1 MRLVITLLS
10 LTVTMTALVAVNGAL
25 ISGVSE
31 ESMGSGI
38 RWSRVQLADAAA
50 MVLLGLLGAALV
62 WVLPQAAEAT
72 LWAAMGAGLIG
83 IAVEGGMLAAAY
95 NENMTA
101 PLMAA
106 SVLVSGAAP
115 AVIAALAALLT
126 HRFVLPSLLAV
137 AG

>member
-106 SVLVSGAAP
+106 A
-115 AVIAALAALLT
+115 IAALAALLT

>member
-10 LTVTMTALVAVNGAL
+10 LTVTMTALVALNGAL

-31 ESMGSGI
+31 ESMGPGI

-72 LWAAMGAGLIG
+72 LWAAMGAGLVG
-83 IAVEGGMLAAAY
+83 IAVEGGMLAATY

-106 SVLVSGAAP
+106 LMLVSGAAP
-115 AVIAALAALLT
+115 AAIAALAALLT